1 MNIHHSGEILWE
13 PGGTFKTTCE
23 MGINAYPFDHQTC
36 DIVFAS
42 WQYTQDQVNLTT
54 IQDTISMETYA
65 ENGEWEI
72 EFTQLK
78 RDVWSSDNYP
88 NDLFPEVHVK
98 YRQFKKTRFLS

>member
-1 MNIHHSGEILWE
+1 
-13 PGGTFKTTCE
+13 

-54 IQDTISMETYA
+54 IQDKISMETYA

-72 EFTQLK
+72 EFTQMK

-88 NDLFPEVHVK
+88 NDLFPEVK
-98 YRQFKKTRFLS
+98 YRQFKNHVFFS